1 MTTADTLE
9 HDLKQLIIEVGQLE
23 DLKPEDIAS
32 DMPLFKDGLG
42 LDSIDALELG
52 MSVAQKYG
60 IQLGRDSDENTKHFQ
75 SVNTL
80 ARLIREHPGVAA
92 KAKI

>member
-1 MTTADTLE
+1 MITADTLE

-23 DLKPEDIAS
+23 DMKPEDIAS
-32 DMPLFKDGLG
+32 DTPLFKDGLG

-52 MSVAQKYG
+52 MSVTKQYG
-60 IQLGRDSDENTKHFQ
+60 VKLGRDSDENTKHFQ

-80 ARLIREHPGVAA
+80 AQLIRNHLRVSE
-92 KAKI
+92 KI